1 MRHQAVSAAAPAIGN
16 AAWALAFSPPC
27 VAAFGFAR
35 PWPSARRGRRHR
47 RLASEREQRL
57 VPAQDLTSVVA
68 GSACVLSACFASV
81 NRNGR
86 LRALA
91 GSREKAELDAA
102 RQRAPER
109 IRAPRLAGPE
119 LKQFTPSQWAG
130 RLMHDQVGAEV
141 EGRVG
146 MGGYQGVW
154 ACGLRAGAMQ
164 PIGSIVTNDFR
175 GCKISCSR
183 AVSVCECVRNW
194 QAQCKPSWTRRPGA
208 GQPAAR

>member
-146 MGGYQGVW
+146 MGGYQGMW
-154 ACGLRAGAMQ
+154 ACALRAGARQ
-164 PIGSIVTNDFR
+164 PL
-175 GCKISCSR
+175 
-183 AVSVCECVRNW
+183 VR
-194 QAQCKPSWTRRPGA
+194 S
-208 GQPAAR
+208 